1 MGKILQ
7 ILQTKLTQTKQSP
20 VQFIVS
26 TLTNSKTI
34 FLMQNIANNKQV
46 IKKKKKQQKKKIK
59 LSRPF

>member
-26 TLTNSKTI
+26 TLPNSKTI
-34 FLMQNIANNKQV
+34 FLMPNIANNKQV
-46 IKKKKKQQKKKIK
+46 IQKKKKQKKKN
-59 LSRPF
+59 